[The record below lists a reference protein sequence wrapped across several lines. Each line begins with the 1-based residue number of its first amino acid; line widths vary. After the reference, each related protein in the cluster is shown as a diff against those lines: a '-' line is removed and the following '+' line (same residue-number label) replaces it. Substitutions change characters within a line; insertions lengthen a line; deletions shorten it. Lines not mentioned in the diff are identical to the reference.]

1 MPSDALPPASD
12 APTERWLEIQP
23 QGWRLPLPPGL
34 SLLEA
39 AQQAGVRLARS
50 CRNGT
55 CRACRC
61 QLLAGEVRYRVEWP
75 GISAEER
82 AEGLILPCVAEA
94 LGDVCIDA
102 PAAQRP

>member
-1 MPSDALPPASD
+1 MSSEASPPTAD
-12 APTERWLEIQP
+12 APSARWLEIQP

-82 AEGLILPCVAEA
+82 AEGLILPCVAEP
-94 LGDVCIDA
+94 LGDVRIEA
-102 PAAQRP
+102 PAAQKL